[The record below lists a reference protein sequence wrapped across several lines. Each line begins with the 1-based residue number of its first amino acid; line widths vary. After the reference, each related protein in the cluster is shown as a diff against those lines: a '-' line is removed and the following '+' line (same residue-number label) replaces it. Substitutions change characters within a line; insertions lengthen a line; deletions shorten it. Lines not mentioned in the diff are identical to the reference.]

1 MTASVPHYST
11 DPIAQRGIAVDL
23 RALSKQLT
31 EMSGLAEAQLAA
43 AIEALETR
51 DVELAASVIAGDAD
65 IDDVETQI
73 NARAM
78 AILTRHAP
86 VAVDLREI
94 VAALKISSN
103 IERIGDYSAN
113 IAKRTIIIN
122 GFPPVAA
129 LVGVIEMGRFV
140 RKYVQTAFK
149 TEPRPNV

>member
-11 DPIAQRGIAVDL
+11 DPSAQRGIAVDL
-23 RALSKQLT
+23 RAT
-31 EMSGLAEAQLAA
+31 
-43 AIEALETR
+43 
-51 DVELAASVIAGDAD
+51 
-65 IDDVETQI
+65 
-73 NARAM
+73 
-78 AILTRHAP
+78 
-86 VAVDLREI
+86 
-94 VAALKISSN
+94 LKISSN